1 MKRSNRLVVLTDF
14 FLANPRRHIQL
25 PYFVKMCDT
34 TKSSISEDLDII
46 NEVFQYQGMGYLQR
60 STGAGGGVKYIPEFS
75 IDRSIEFIGSLRGM
89 LEDPSRILPGGY
101 LYMSDLLGDPKTVRE
116 IGRVFASAF
125 SKLDIDVIVTV
136 ATKGIPLAYA
146 VAAFLNVPVVI
157 ARRDPKVT
165 EGSSVSINYVSGSS
179 RKIQT
184 MVLPKRSLEE
194 GARVCIID
202 DFMKAGGTITGITNL
217 LAEFNARVE
226 AIGVLAEADDEEDER
241 MVSDYISLVR
251 ISNVD
256 LKRNVI
262 EIQEGNYARNLK
274 KQD

>member
-14 FLANPRRHIQL
+14 FLENPRKHVQL
-25 PYFVKMCDT
+25 PYFVELCNT

-46 NEVFQYQGMGYLQR
+46 HDVFQNQGMGYLQR
-60 STGAGGGVKYIPEFS
+60 STGAGGGVRYIPEYSSEQGVTF
-75 IDRSIEFIGSLRGM
+75 IEELREQ
-89 LEDPSRILPGGY
+89 LQDPSRILPGGY
-101 LYMSDLLGDPKTVRE
+101 LYMSDLLGDPKAVRE

-125 SKLDIDVIVTV
+125 SDLDIDVIVTV

-146 VAAFLNVPVVI
+146 VASFLNVPVVI

-194 GARVCIID
+194 GTNVCIID
-202 DFMKAGGTITGITNL
+202 DFMKAGGTITGMINL
-217 LAEFNARVE
+217 LAEFNAQVQ
-226 AIGVLAEADDEEDER
+226 AIGVLAEADDEEEER
-241 MVSDYISLVR
+241 VITNYTSLIK

-256 LKRNVI
+256 IRHRTI
-262 EIQEGNYARNLK
+262 EIQAGNFVDQFN
-274 KQD
+274 